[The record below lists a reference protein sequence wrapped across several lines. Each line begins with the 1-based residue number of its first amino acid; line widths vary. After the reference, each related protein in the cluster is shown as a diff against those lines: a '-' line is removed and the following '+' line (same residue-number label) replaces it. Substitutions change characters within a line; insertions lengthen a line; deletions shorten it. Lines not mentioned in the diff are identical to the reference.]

1 MKNIL
6 PLLGAWVWGPTRTLN
21 SAQDEMIAIAKPTK
35 TCRRP
40 STDTDGKTIPVAATV
55 AAPVAAP
62 VAATVVPV
70 VPVAPLRDVN
80 VIVAGDSNDQRFFQ
94 FLCRL
99 G

>member
-1 MKNIL
+1 
-6 PLLGAWVWGPTRTLN
+6 
-21 SAQDEMIAIAKPTK
+21 MIAIPKPTK